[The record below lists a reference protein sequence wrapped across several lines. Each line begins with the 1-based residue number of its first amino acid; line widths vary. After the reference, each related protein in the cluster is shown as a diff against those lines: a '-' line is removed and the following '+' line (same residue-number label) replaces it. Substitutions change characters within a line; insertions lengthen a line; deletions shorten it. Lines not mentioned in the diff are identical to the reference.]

1 MAAWDT
7 NAACVMEA
15 SWQGGCLTLR
25 VRDFG
30 GGRGTHVGHG
40 IGLGNVDARLR
51 HLYGDDA
58 GVRLDP
64 VDTGGSVVTV
74 WLPARRWVVA

>member
-1 MAAWDT
+1 
-7 NAACVMEA
+7 MEA
-15 SWQGGCLTLR
+15 SREAGRLTVR

-30 GGRGTHVGHG
+30 GGVAAKAGHG
-40 IGLGNVDARLR
+40 IGLSNVGARLR

-64 VDTGGSVVTV
+64 VVGGGSIVSV
-74 WLPARRWVVA
+74 WLPARRWEAA